1 MLVLGFGTHPSLSS
15 CLGSSSKLQAAP
27 PAQSYIQ
34 SNQGTLFHTFLPLHI
49 FSKYTACFPVQE
61 SASMFP
67 SPAQISAQCWV
78 LGPCHPRPA
87 PRKPFLMYLTQL
99 LPIPLLSLASK
110 MAMSF
115 SSSQNPRNLL
125 FPSSYLSNTKK
136 KMVLFLECIRELVPC
151 HYLSPVIFLFFF
163 KPPIDL
169 PRPIAA
175 WLFNLHKT

>member
-136 KMVLFLECIRELVPC
+136 KWSYFWNASENWFP
-151 HYLSPVIFLFFF
+151 
-163 KPPIDL
+163 
-169 PRPIAA
+169 A
-175 WLFNLHKT
+175 TT